1 MSSMFEVDAGE
12 KRTIPPE
19 LYDELRWYAC
29 YTRARHEKQVERA
42 LAGHRVESYLPLV
55 EWERQWKD
63 RRKRVAFPLFPSY
76 VFARFAW
83 RDVHE
88 VLTTPGVSTVVRMDG
103 RPAPIPD
110 DDLENVRRF
119 TRALTET
126 GIDPTPQPFVRA
138 GQRIRVMDGPF
149 EGVEGVVVERR
160 GTRRVLVGLST
171 IRQGFEVDLDQ
182 RVLQLL
188 NP

>member
-1 MSSMFEVDAGE
+1 MFDVDTRKE
-12 KRTIPPE
+12 HIIPPE

-42 LAGHRVESYLPLV
+42 LAEHRVESYLPLV
-55 EWERQWKD
+55 ERERQWKD
-63 RRKRVAFPLFPSY
+63 RRKIVAFPLFPSY

-119 TRALTET
+119 TRGLRET
-126 GIDPTPQPFVRA
+126 GLEPTPRPFVRE
-138 GQRIRVMDGPF
+138 GQRVRVTAGPF
-149 EGVEGVVVERR
+149 QGVEGVVVERR
-160 GTRRVLVGLST
+160 GTRRVLVGLPV

-182 RVLQLL
+182 QVLRPLE
-188 NP
+188 P